1 MHTLEHQPLFTVQHQ
16 GRTLTGRQLLRNR
29 RQLVV
34 QLVHPYG
41 LLHSSLFMPGFMAA
55 AGATLEGPLGDEKR
69 DLLLRTLHD
78 QALWIADLL
87 PVLQRALAADDGN
100 TAVFNQHMEE
110 ALQQAQSGQPL
121 ATALPW
127 KHPRRFHREVA
138 WLRAHATLPAVR
150 IALPTTDREHEWQ
163 LLLLLFHALHGRLGK
178 WAEGFRWDLGAN

>member
-16 GRTLTGRQLLRNR
+16 GRTLSGRQLLRNR

-69 DLLLRTLHD
+69 DLLLRALHD
-78 QALWIADLL
+78 QAGWIADLL

-127 KHPRRFHREVA
+127 KHPRRFHTEVS
-138 WLRAHATLPAVR
+138 WLRANATLPPLR
-150 IALPTTDREHEWQ
+150 IALPPYSREPEWQ
-163 LLLLLFHALHGRLGK
+163 VLLLLHHALQGRFLRLEELGH
-178 WAEGFRWDLGAN
+178 WEGN